1 MAQKKNLYIG
11 KWLITEM
18 ELWDQDYVNEMIEGH
33 FTFKKDDMGNFQFG
47 CVEGDIDYRIEKC
60 GEIERLEFSWE
71 GQDDNDYAFGRGY
84 VILKGDFIE
93 GKIYFHMGDVSWF
106 KAEREITGK

>member
-1 MAQKKNLYIG
+1 MAQKKNPYIG

-18 ELWDQDYVNEMIEGH
+18 ELWDQEYVNEMTEGH
-33 FTFKKDDMGNFQFG
+33 FTFKKDDMGHFQFC

-71 GQDDNDYAFGRGY
+71 GQDDSDYAFGRGY
-84 VILKGDFIE
+84 VTLKGDMIE

-106 KAEREITGK
+106 KAERKITGN